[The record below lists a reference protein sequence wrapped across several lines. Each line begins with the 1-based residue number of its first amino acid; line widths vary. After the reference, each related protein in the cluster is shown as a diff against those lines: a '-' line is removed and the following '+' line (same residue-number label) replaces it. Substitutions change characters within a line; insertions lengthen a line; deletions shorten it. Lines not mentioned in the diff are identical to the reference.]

1 MKPGNKNSYNSL
13 KSISIDNKN
22 FKFYSLNEAEKN
34 GLDGIS
40 KLPKSLKVLLENL
53 LRYEDDLSVQKN
65 QIEAIKNW
73 LKEKKSKTEI
83 AYRPARVLLQDY
95 TGIPAV
101 ADLAAMRDA
110 VKEKNKNPN
119 AINPLSPVDLVIDH
133 SVQVDKFANKDSLEK
148 NVEIEF
154 QRNGERYSFLKWG
167 QQAFNN
173 FRIVPPGTGICHQV
187 NLEYL
192 SKVVWSENL
201 KEKIFYFQILWLE
214 RTAIQQW
221 LMHYQFLVGAL
232 EELKLKRVCWVN
244 LFQC

>member
-1 MKPGNKNSYNSL
+1 MKPGTKNSYNSL
-13 KSISIDNKN
+13 SNIEINDKKYKI
-22 FKFYSLNEAEKN
+22 FSLSEAEKN
-34 GLDGIS
+34 GLNGIS

-53 LRYEDDLSVQKN
+53 LRYEDDLSVNKN
-65 QIEAIKNW
+65 QIEAIRNW

-101 ADLAAMRDA
+101 ADLAAMREA
-110 VKEKNKNPN
+110 VKEKNKDPN
-119 AINPLSPVDLVIDH
+119 TINPLSAVDLVIDH
-133 SVQVDKFANKDSLEK
+133 SVQVDQSAKSDSFDK

-154 QRNGERYSFLKWG
+154 NRNGERYSFLKWG

-192 SKVVWSENL
+192 SPFLLNSISTFL
-201 KEKIFYFQILWLE
+201 SKESDF
-214 RTAIQQW
+214 AD
-221 LMHYQFLVGAL
+221 
-232 EELKLKRVCWVN
+232 
-244 LFQC
+244 